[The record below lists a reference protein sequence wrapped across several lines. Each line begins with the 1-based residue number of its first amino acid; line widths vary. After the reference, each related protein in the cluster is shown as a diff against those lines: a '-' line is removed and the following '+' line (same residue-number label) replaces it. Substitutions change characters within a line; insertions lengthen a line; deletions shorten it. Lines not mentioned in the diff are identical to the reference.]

1 MACGGPSKEFAIIKS
16 QEAFDNIMR
25 MMKEK
30 YQVDRPDYEPGD
42 LGIYKKWQ
50 DDWDKEEAA
59 LRAVL
64 ADMFW
69 TSDAASF

>member
-1 MACGGPSKEFAIIKS
+1 MACGGPSKEFAVIKS
-16 QEAFDNIMR
+16 QQAFDEVIR

-30 YQVDRPDYEPGD
+30 YQVSKPDMV
-42 LGIYKKWQ
+42 LGTGIEKKWQ
-50 DDWDKEEAA
+50 DDWDEEEDA
-59 LRAVL
+59 LRQVL

>member
-1 MACGGPSKEFAIIKS
+1 MACGGPSKEFAVNKS
-16 QEAFDNIMR
+16 QQAFDDIMR

-30 YQVDRPDYEPGD
+30 YQVSKPDMV
-42 LGIYKKWQ
+42 LGIGIEKKWQ
-50 DDWDKEEAA
+50 EDWDEEEDA
-59 LRAVL
+59 LRQVL